1 MLLKEIH
8 KDDRGTLWTLTH
20 NNHEYL
26 LMETNK
32 GYSRGGDYHKSIQH
46 DVVLSGVVVFTSIK
60 DGIEKVKPLGVGDKI
75 TFEPINPH
83 MVTSIT
89 DSLILE
95 WLEGDF
101 EKAYYEPYRKIIEKG
116 KEKYPSCGCGE

>member
-1 MLLKEIH
+1 MELKEIH

-20 NNHEYL
+20 NNKEYL
-26 LMETNK
+26 VMETK
-32 GYSRGGDYHKSIQH
+32 QGYSRGGDYHKSTQH
-46 DVVLSGVVVFTSIK
+46 DVILSGVVVFTFMNN
-60 DGIEKVKPLGVGDKI
+60 GIEKTKSLGEGEAI
-75 TFEPINPH
+75 TLLPGEPH
-83 MVTSIT
+83 MVTSVT

-116 KEKYPSCGCGE
+116 KLEYPLCGGE